1 MALAKEDYQAMEEY
15 MRNFLSSW
23 LAEQEKLPF
32 VPMGEIEIRE
42 RIVRVEEELKNQREL
57 MKQGFELIEKR
68 FEQIDK
74 RFEQVDKR
82 FEQIDARFE
91 ALTKRMDRFMIW
103 SFTLT
108 VSMAGVVIGV
118 LKFT

>member
-1 MALAKEDYQAMEEY
+1 MTLAQEDYQAMEDY

-23 LAEQEKLPF
+23 LAEQEKSSF

-57 MKQGFELIEKR
+57 MKQGFEQIEKR
-68 FEQIDK
+68 LEQIDK

-82 FEQIDARFE
+82 FEQMDARFE

-103 SFTLT
+103 SFGVT

-118 LKFT
+118 IKFT